1 MVPIIKRKEAAK
13 SSAMLNRIFSD
24 QLGDLQNALS
34 RTGQR
39 QALLTENLANANVP
53 HYKRHDIDF
62 HVALQ
67 SQMKGPSLA
76 ASDQGSTDSSSLSAD
91 GNNVDIEREVTSI
104 SETDLHYQA
113 LTQLVT
119 NYFSELKSA
128 IREGK

>member
-67 SQMKGPSLA
+67 SQMHFGNR
-76 ASDQGSTDSSSLSAD
+76 SALPGTYSARYQLLLGIEIRD
-91 GNNVDIEREVTSI
+91 PRRQIGNLE
-104 SETDLHYQA
+104 
-113 LTQLVT
+113 
-119 NYFSELKSA
+119 ELNHDH
-128 IREGK
+128 